1 MPYSKETR
9 KINKLNRVITISY
22 LIIFFLIVWIKRK
35 YDDENLYFDRSNDYY
50 LENIEKEDQ
59 INKLH
64 KEIDSLK
71 NINSKKEDVILDKP
85 KENSEKKNSEKKNS
99 EKKKE
104 SSVIKIDSVPI
115 KIEID
120 TLKK

>member
-1 MPYSKETR
+1 MPYLKETR
-9 KINKLNRVITISY
+9 KIIKLKRFIAISY
-22 LIIFFLIVWIKRK
+22 VIIFFLIIWIKRK

-59 INKLH
+59 INKLY

-71 NINSKKEDVILDKP
+71 KSNLKNPNIFLEKPQEKK
-85 KENSEKKNSEKKNS
+85 SEKKKS

-104 SSVIKIDSVPI
+104 NSVIKIDSIPI

>member
-1 MPYSKETR
+1 MPYLKETR
-9 KINKLNRVITISY
+9 KINKLNRIIAISY

-85 KENSEKKNSEKKNS
+85 KENSEKKNSEKK
-99 EKKKE
+99 KE

>member
-1 MPYSKETR
+1 MPYLKETR
-9 KINKLNRVITISY
+9 KINKLNRIIAISY

-35 YDDENLYFDRSNDYY
+35 YDDENHYFDKSNDYY

-59 INKLH
+59 IDKLY
-64 KEIDSLK
+64 KEIESLK
-71 NINSKKEDVILDKP
+71 NINSKKEDIILDKP
-85 KENSEKKNSEKKNS
+85 KENSEKRNS

>member
-1 MPYSKETR
+1 M
-9 KINKLNRVITISY
+9 
-22 LIIFFLIVWIKRK
+22 VWIKRK

-59 INKLH
+59 IDKLY

-71 NINSKKEDVILDKP
+71 NINSKKEDIILDKP
-85 KENSEKKNSEKKNS
+85 KEKSEKKKS